1 MKKQFMEAKEVAEV
15 MGVSLGKAYQLIR
28 DMNKELAASGYLTV
42 AGKVPI
48 AFFQKKYYGFEVE
61 AG

>member
-28 DMNKELAASGYLTV
+28 DMNRELAAGGYLTV

-48 AFFQKKYYGFEVE
+48 AFFQKKYYGFESE

>member
-1 MKKQFMEAKEVAEV
+1 MKKQFMEAKDIAEV

-28 DMNKELAASGYLTV
+28 NMNEELDAGGYLTV

-48 AFFQKKYYGFEVE
+48 KFFQKKYYGFEVE